1 MHLKKTVAIIG
12 IEGNGCGGGLRH
24 VLESFGYLVVMYW
37 VGRPQHFIDI
47 LAGKMITK
55 FDFIVIKCH
64 GDDGDI
70 IMPELAEHIYF
81 PDEPR
86 GNFGFNEINKY
97 LALEDTCIINTGC
110 STGVE
115 TMAKAFVKN
124 NNIYI
129 APNNDIEGDSG
140 LVFVVLFFYYL
151 SSKYDL
157 DIETAHKKASSL
169 DSETNLYVLRLKK
182 HFQR

>member
-1 MHLKKTVAIIG
+1 MHIKKTVAIIN
-12 IEGNGCGGGLRH
+12 IDGNGIGEGLRQ
-24 VLESFGYLVVMYW
+24 VLESYGYLVVMYG

-47 LAGKMITK
+47 LAGRMITK
-55 FDFIVIKCH
+55 FDFMVIECH

-86 GNFGFNEINKY
+86 GNFGVEEIDKY
-97 LALEDTCIINTGC
+97 LALADTCIINTGC

-115 TMAKAFVKN
+115 DMAEAFAKN

-129 APNNDIEGDSG
+129 APNDDIAGDSG

-151 SSKYDL
+151 TRGF

-169 DSETNLYVLRLKK
+169 DDETNLYVLRK
-182 HFQR
+182 